1 MKKLLLAVG
10 VFCLPALTFAEGTQA
25 PKSSSVAKV
34 KDIVDSEILSTGP
47 TKGTNIT
54 TRKFIVPPPI
64 AVPIPIS
71 SSNNGRNIEVNL
83 SKDEYSPIKKSYES
97 FVKEVKQDP
106 TRDKTDPTKNAN
118 ATTCLNNRSGESLV
132 ASRDLEGKDILA
144 FPLNK
149 LKSNVRYGFVENYKQ
164 GFARIKKDQ
173 VWGFLNLCGDEVIT
187 SQYDEAEAFNQ
198 GKALVKRLVWYFIDD
213 KGVES
218 DALTGVVEAKSLVDG
233 YSLVKFK
240 DDKMA
245 LIDNTFDKTS
255 KPVTELFESII
266 SLNTTTLGVK
276 TNGKWGIYKIG
287 DKSQIVTNYDLLE
300 PSGKEN
306 LFKVRVG
313 NRIGLINANGEILIK
328 PDYNII
334 TDADRFGYVK
344 GINETSQQLINTND
358 FKISKVY
365 QKISDFDNRGLA
377 LVQDIN
383 GLYGLVDKDLTTI
396 LEPIYIT
403 IGNINEFDMIPV
415 SKEIT
420 GKGVKFG
427 FINIKGQ
434 EIIPFDYDGFG
445 KANKKGLMVA
455 KETVT
460 YNIDLKGKT
469 GTCKADKVIDINGSV
484 VVPAML
490 KPNDAGKVNYVVTDS
505 MINNN
510 IVVKAFRTDDKHKML
525 KYMLV
530 RNEDFKLI
538 TPEPF
543 DLIQLVRKGQF
554 YFVKQNGLWGTLD
567 TTGKYLVKCQFKAIL
582 FESEEYYQVQHDNG
596 KFGYIDS
603 RGKNQILPEYES
615 LDYYRNG
622 LSVASK
628 GNNQVGLINKFNAK
642 VIPCVFKEV
651 KYSEIAKEFEV
662 TDNQGNKFRLNQQGE
677 CFQNCGNF
685 EAIRATEN
693 LKENTATVGPS
704 RKK

>member
-10 VFCLPALTFAEGTQA
+10 VLCVNVSVFAEGTQV
-25 PKSSSVAKV
+25 PKNSINKV
-34 KDIVDSEILSTGP
+34 KDIVNSEIQESGP
-47 TKGTNIT
+47 TKGNIIT
-54 TRKFIVPPPI
+54 TKKFIVPPAI
-64 AVPIPIS
+64 ANPIS
-71 SSNNGRNIEVNL
+71 SSVTGKSSELNSNRDG
-83 SKDEYSPIKKSYES
+83 YSPIKKSYDS

-106 TRDKTDPTKNAN
+106 TREKSDPTKNAN
-118 ATTCLNNRSGESLV
+118 ATTCLNNRSGEALV

-187 SQYDEAEAFNQ
+187 CQYDEAEAFNQ

-218 DALTGVVEAKSLVDG
+218 DVLNGVVEAKPMIGGL
-233 YSLVKFK
+233 SLVKFK

-245 LIDNTFDKTS
+245 LIDNSFDKTG
-255 KPVTELFESII
+255 KPVTEYFDSMIA
-266 SLNTTTLGVK
+266 LNTTTLGVK
-276 TNGKWGIYKIG
+276 ANGKWGIYKIG
-287 DKSQIVTNYDLLE
+287 NNSPIITNYDQLE
-300 PSGKEN
+300 PSGKDN
-306 LFKVRVG
+306 LFKVRVA
-313 NRIGLINANGEILIK
+313 NRIGLINANGDILIK

-334 TDADRFGYVK
+334 TDADRYGYVK

-365 QKISDFDNRGLA
+365 QNISNFDARGLA

-383 GLYGLVDKDLTTI
+383 GLYGLVDKDLSSV
-396 LEPIYIT
+396 LEPIYAT
-403 IGNINEFDMIPV
+403 IGNINDFDLIPV
-415 SKEIT
+415 SKEVT
-420 GKGVKFG
+420 GKGIKFG
-427 FINIKGQ
+427 LINTKGQ
-434 EIIPFDYDGFG
+434 EIIPFEYDGFG
-445 KANKKGLMVA
+445 KVSKKGLMVA
-455 KETVT
+455 KETMT
-460 YNIDLKGKT
+460 YNIDLKGKI

-490 KPNDAGKVNYVVTDS
+490 KPNDAGKVNYIVTDS
-505 MINNN
+505 VINNN
-510 IVVKAFRTDDKHKML
+510 IVIKAYRSDEKHKFL

-543 DLIQLVRKGQF
+543 EYIQLVRKGQF

-567 TTGKYLVKCQFKAIL
+567 TTGKYLVKCQFKSIL
-582 FESEEYYQVQHDNG
+582 FESEEYYQVEHDNG

-603 RGKNQILPEYES
+603 RGKNQILAEYES

-622 LSVASK
+622 LSIASK

-662 TDNQGNKFRLNQQGE
+662 TDNQGNRFKLNQQGE

-685 EAIRATEN
+685 ESIRAFEN